1 MPICELFEG
10 RAAHHFQNFVM
21 RIFVTLLLF
30 FLTDEVFLFTYF
42 DSIWCFVIAT
52 WSHFYMYIMLWHLIF
67 SKVSCPFGPYGDML
81 G

>member
-1 MPICELFEG
+1 MPLCELFEG
-10 RAAHHFQNFVM
+10 RAAQTFQNFVM

-52 WSHFYMYIMLWHLIF
+52 WSHIYMYIMLWHLIF
-67 SKVSCPFGPYGDML
+67 SKVLCPFCSYGDML